1 MFKEVFILFFLTFL
15 FVSCGQDEVVEKK
28 KQRTINITTSLVQIY
43 NFKDQESAIGTI
55 EGLMDPTIRSEIAS
69 SVKKIYTKTGFILKK
84 GDLIAQLDD
93 QDYRYQLELAEAELS
108 QLKIRLIGQNKTYQR
123 NAELVDQNFISPNA
137 LDEIV
142 NQKNETE
149 ELIKISEARAK
160 IANYRLSKTK
170 IYSPINGKVE
180 KQIASVG
187 DFLKVGDPII
197 QIMNNDRLRAH
208 VPFPERLA
216 TKLKPGLPIELKSPI
231 VQEKII
237 VKIAELKPQL
247 ISDTLSI
254 DVIAD
259 VLNQP
264 NWQAGGSVRGTVVFK
279 EIRNLSVPEQSIIL
293 RPAGQVVYVV
303 INDVAFEKSVQ
314 TGITQ
319 NGNTEI
325 TAGLE
330 LGELIAVDGA
340 AYLTDEAKINI
351 TQK

>member
-1 MFKEVFILFFLTFL
+1 M
-15 FVSCGQDEVVEKK
+15 S
-28 KQRTINITTSLVQIY
+28 
-43 NFKDQESAIGTI
+43 
-55 EGLMDPTIRSEIAS
+55 
-69 SVKKIYTKTGFILKK
+69 ILKK

-108 QLKIRLIGQNKTYQR
+108 QLKIRLNGQNKTYQR
-123 NAELVDQNFISPNA
+123 NSELVDENFISPNA

-160 IANYRLSKTK
+160 IAKYRLSKTK

-180 KQIASVG
+180 KTNSFGIG
-187 DFLKVGDPII
+187 DFLKIGDPII

-231 VQEKII
+231 VEEKII

-247 ISDTLSI
+247 ISDSLSI

-259 VLNQP
+259 IVNQP
-264 NWQAGGSVRGTVVFK
+264 NWQAGGSVRGNSSF
-279 EIRNLSVPEQSIIL
+279 
-293 RPAGQVVYVV
+293 
-303 INDVAFEKSVQ
+303 
-314 TGITQ
+314 
-319 NGNTEI
+319 
-325 TAGLE
+325 
-330 LGELIAVDGA
+330 
-340 AYLTDEAKINI
+340 
-351 TQK
+351 